1 MEAYEDF
8 DKISMPGPEI
18 VAAKAEIER
27 TMDIINQAFSELL
40 SNLFQNAVLDA
51 TTDAQV
57 LQTMLAREGLTGNTE
72 FSRS

>member
-1 MEAYEDF
+1 MEAYADF
-8 DKISMPGPEI
+8 DKVSVPGPEI

-40 SNLFQNAVLDA
+40 SNLFQDTVLDI

-57 LQTMLAREGLTGNTE
+57 LQTMLAREGLTKNI
-72 FSRS
+72 